1 MQRYEIDRM
10 AREIRHEIESEI
22 TAGNREIEAQMAI
35 VREGLKSY
43 PALLRAALDAGNPSP
58 ATPAPVPPAP
68 EPTLAQRLEEM
79 EPQVFF
85 AAMQADPRAMLAKI
99 AQADQEG

>member
-1 MQRYEIDRM
+1 MQPYEISRI
-10 AREIRHEIESEI
+10 AHEMWADIEPEI

-35 VREGLKSY
+35 VSQSLKSY

-58 ATPAPVPPAP
+58 APPTLAPPAP

-79 EPQVFF
+79 EPQAFF
-85 AAMQADPRAMLAKI
+85 AAMQVDPRAMLAKI
-99 AQADQEG
+99 AQADQE